1 MVFQIFVKGGIMTI
15 DEFKKINKKYN
26 FFTMFNDKLKAMS
39 KEDYEKFVKHSI
51 KVYEEIFNDDSNEE
65 DGI

>member
-1 MVFQIFVKGGIMTI
+1 MTFG
-15 DEFKKINKKYN
+15 EFKEINKKYN
-26 FFTMFNDKLKAMS
+26 FSTILNDKLKAMS

-65 DGI
+65 EENA